1 MKRAKYR
8 TGYNS
13 EMSDVKLWSLTFDK
27 PRGSLDN
34 QENPAKK
41 SPPIFM
47 VWKGKSL
54 TVKKQIRLMKS
65 AKRKKKK

>member
-27 PRGSLDN
+27 PRGSRDD

-41 SPPIFM
+41 ISPDFHG
-47 VWKGKSL
+47 VESEEL
-54 TVKKQIRLMKS
+54 TS
-65 AKRKKKK
+65 